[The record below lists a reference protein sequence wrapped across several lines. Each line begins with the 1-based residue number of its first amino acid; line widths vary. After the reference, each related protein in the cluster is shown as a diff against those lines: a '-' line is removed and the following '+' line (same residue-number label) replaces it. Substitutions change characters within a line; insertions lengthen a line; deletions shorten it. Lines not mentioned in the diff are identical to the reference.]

1 MADVRFTALA
11 VVTAFRSGDVLA
23 VDNPGPGSA
32 QINVINANGG
42 RLLGYG
48 VTAIPNSVN
57 PTITLGVILA
67 AVPDWIEVSF
77 MCPGGAG
84 AGSYMIAGC
93 VDASSMTTTQF
104 NLQLLGAPGDTS
116 HEVIWKAYAAS

>member
-1 MADVRFTALA
+1 MSTVRFTGLSVITAL
-11 VVTAFRSGDVLA
+11 RSGDVFA

-32 QINVINANGG
+32 QIDNINSNGG

-48 VTAIPNSVN
+48 VTAIPNSAN
-57 PTITLGVILA
+57 PTITLGVTLA

-84 AGSYMIAGC
+84 AGSYMIVGC
-93 VDASSMTTTQF
+93 VDASSMTMTQF

-116 HEVIWKAYAAS
+116 HKVIWKAYAAS